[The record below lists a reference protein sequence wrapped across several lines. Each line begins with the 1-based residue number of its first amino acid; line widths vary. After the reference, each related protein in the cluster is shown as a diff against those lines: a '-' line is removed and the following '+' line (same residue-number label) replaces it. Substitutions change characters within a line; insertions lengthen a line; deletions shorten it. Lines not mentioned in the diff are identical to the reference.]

1 VNVIPSSISPFVTV
15 IGIMVT
21 VVVSLIALRLTLYW
35 SSFVFGWHRYRNR
48 NIYSEQEI
56 IDACPA
62 HLKIQITTRGS
73 EGSSEVVL
81 RGINGVLE
89 LFAESPRLAPYCSI
103 EVVTES
109 RDQVDTIES
118 VYADAPIRVCGLV
131 VPRDYQTPNGTGL
144 KARALHY
151 AVEARRLGW
160 NSVPG
165 RVFIVHFDEESVMLP
180 GELRKLLYVLATTDK
195 SILEGP
201 IYYPLEYQ
209 HASALCKSMEAN
221 RPAGCFEC
229 RMVMEKGVPLHLHG
243 SNLIVEEKLENEIGW
258 DIGQLD
264 GNYFIAEDF
273 VFGLNN
279 FLRYGRDIFGW
290 HGCVILEQPP
300 FSFKSAF
307 RQRHRWIFGVL
318 QGLAGARQSEGFRA
332 LPRSAQLRF
341 LWGTR
346 IRALTFAAG
355 AFVGAFSVTLL
366 PITLLVAGFSLAT
379 GEPSQ
384 INPVLAVW
392 MTVVGAL
399 WLGTVMIGAWLNVR
413 DANMTGSRREHEV
426 AQAVAIAPIA
436 GVLESSAGAKALIDW
451 CRGKRAIAWIP
462 TPKTVSADSAV
473 NTG

>member
-1 VNVIPSSISPFVTV
+1 MNLIPTSISVLVTV
-15 IGIMVT
+15 LGVVVT
-21 VVVSLIALRLTLYW
+21 VVVSLITLRLTLYW
-35 SSFVFGWHRYRNR
+35 SSFIFGWHRYRNR
-48 NIYSEQEI
+48 NVYSDQDI
-56 IDACPA
+56 IDAGPA

-81 RGINGVLE
+81 RGINGVLR
-89 LFAESPRLAPYCSI
+89 LFAESPSLAPYCSI

-109 RDQVDTIES
+109 ADQADMIES
-118 VYADAPIRVCGLV
+118 MYADAPIRVCGLV
-131 VPRDYQTPNGTGL
+131 LPSDYRTRNGTGL

-151 AVEARRLGW
+151 AVEMRRLGW
-160 NSVPG
+160 NEVPG

-180 GELRKLLYVLATTDK
+180 SELRKLFYVLATTDK

-209 HASALCKSMEAN
+209 YASALCKSMEAN

-229 RMVMEKGVPLHLHG
+229 RTVMEKGVPLHLHG
-243 SNLIVEEKLENEIGW
+243 SNLVVEEALENEIGW

-273 VFGLNN
+273 VFGMNN
-279 FLRYGRDIFGW
+279 FLRYGPDIFGW

-318 QGLAGARQSEGFRA
+318 QGLAGARESEGFRA
-332 LPRSAQLRF
+332 LPRGTQLRF

-346 IRALTFAAG
+346 FRTLTFAAG
-355 AFVGAFSVTLL
+355 ALVGAFSVVLL
-366 PITLLVAGFSLAT
+366 PITLLLAGYSLVT

-384 INPVLAVW
+384 INPVLAFW
-392 MTVVGAL
+392 MAVVGSL

-413 DANMTGSRREHEV
+413 DANMTEIRREHEV

-462 TPKTVSADSAV
+462 TPKTVNADSAV